1 MEKGGENISNGEKQ
15 IINILRI
22 IFQPKQ
28 IIVLDEATSN
38 LDPVTDKIIAKI
50 FKDLK
55 NTTIILITHRLE
67 LLK

>member
-1 MEKGGENISNGEKQ
+1 
-15 IINILRI
+15 
-22 IFQPKQ
+22 
-28 IIVLDEATSN
+28 LDEATSN

-67 LLK
+67 LLKDFD